1 MAIWI
6 MHLKMTNIQNGFK
19 HSWPMTYE
27 VIKGHNI
34 SPILTKIILVI
45 FQSKLENDML
55 SDVFKSY
62 NKAVNLINSHGAL
75 FLQLLYK
82 TIQKHKM
89 ILSTTAC
96 KF

>member
-27 VIKGHNI
+27 VIIGHLL
-34 SPILTKIILVI
+34 SPILTKLSLL
-45 FQSKLENDML
+45 FSKNKLENDML

-75 FLQLLYK
+75 FLQLLLQDN
-82 TIQKHKM
+82 TE
-89 ILSTTAC
+89 T
-96 KF
+96 